1 MLAPVMPGECE
12 KNVCRAVQSASL
24 QPAVRSNNA
33 GNYLSDSDQ
42 IRERDKTN
50 ILSELAIV
58 AELH

>member
-1 MLAPVMPGECE
+1 MFSPARPGECE

-33 GNYLSDSDQ
+33 DNYLSDSDH
-42 IRERDKTN
+42 ISERDKTN

-58 AELH
+58 AELL